1 MQGDRA
7 ARLQQVIVN
16 LLDNVIKYTPGGGHV
31 SLRVRTEGA
40 SAVLDVVDT
49 GIGIP
54 PSLLPHVFKRFFSM
68 DRSRSR
74 EHGGAGLGLS
84 IMKSICTA
92 HGAVLEVSS
101 APGRASTCRVK
112 QPLADAGAAQF
123 P

>member
-7 ARLQQVIVN
+7 RLKQVILN
-16 LLDNVIKYTPGGGHV
+16 LLDNVIKYTPSGGHV
-31 SLRVRTEGA
+31 SPRARTKGA
-40 SAVLDVVDT
+40 YAVLDVVDT

-54 PSLLPHVFKRFFSM
+54 PSALPHVSKRFFRV

-74 EHGGAGLGLS
+74 EHGGAGLGIS

-101 APGRASTCRVK
+101 APGRGSTFRVK
-112 QPLADAGAAQF
+112 QPLTDAGAAQF